1 MKRVSSTSY
10 GGLLH
15 MSVYM
20 IDAQIIG
27 HRVISIAW
35 WTHRKGYVKYRHC
48 TELTDKLF
56 GCGCRM
62 IGKGPYRKPF
72 EDTLFYNGGSGW
84 YRTDNDAMNYH
95 I

>member
-1 MKRVSSTSY
+1 MYGLGGYVVKYITCIGELMKSVSDTFY

-35 WTHRKGYVKYRHC
+35 WTHWKGYVKYQHC

-56 GCGCRM
+56 GCGCRV
-62 IGKGPYRKPF
+62 IG
-72 EDTLFYNGGSGW
+72 
-84 YRTDNDAMNYH
+84 
-95 I
+95 